1 MRRSRGVA
9 QRTNLRQ
16 CSIHAA
22 LRGSVAKQGKHDVCR
37 EPFRAKL
44 CAVRILQCTILQKR
58 PIRLLLCQ
66 SDMCL
71 LLSRT
76 FCALQRECV
85 AGRVSSLRPYSQPCF
100 GTSSFVS
107 SQARVADVHLS
118 PTSGWILSLRL
129 AIGFRDRHC
138 IVRTLAARSFDGCKN
153 VRDTDVTGSGAGN
166 S

>member
-1 MRRSRGVA
+1 MPTPLSYILCSSKGMCSR
-9 QRTNLRQ
+9 
-16 CSIHAA
+16 
-22 LRGSVAKQGKHDVCR
+22 
-37 EPFRAKL
+37 
-44 CAVRILQCTILQKR
+44 
-58 PIRLLLCQ
+58 Q
-66 SDMCL
+66 S
-71 LLSRT
+71 
-76 FCALQRECV
+76 
-85 AGRVSSLRPYSQPCF
+85 SSLRPYSQPCF